1 MKNKI
6 FLISLLLFFSFCF
19 VVLFKGLNNSNVYV
33 PKKTTE
39 KTLVNFVAKDFF
51 TEKEI
56 YFDEIFIDSEFYIL
70 NIWSSWCLPCLEEHP
85 KLMQLSKNKSLKL
98 IGLNYR
104 DNKKKC

>member
-39 KTLVNFVAKDFF
+39 KTLANFVAKDFF

-56 YFDEIFIDSEFYIL
+56 F
-70 NIWSSWCLPCLEEHP
+70 
-85 KLMQLSKNKSLKL
+85 
-98 IGLNYR
+98 
-104 DNKKKC
+104 